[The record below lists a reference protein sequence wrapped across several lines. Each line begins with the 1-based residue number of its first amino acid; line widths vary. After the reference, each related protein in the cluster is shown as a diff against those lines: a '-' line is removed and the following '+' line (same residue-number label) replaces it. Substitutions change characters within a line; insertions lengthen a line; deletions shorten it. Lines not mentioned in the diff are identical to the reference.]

1 MWQRLRPPNVLGR
14 GFETCH
20 GATALGVLG
29 GNPDAAAT
37 LVSRYSLVNAA
48 GALCAVS
55 SLAAGAALLAPTAP
69 VSVSTAEDAAG
80 YPDPGN
86 VSAPRTPR
94 GAGLEDGAQRADDPR
109 RNEPS
114 ETAAE
119 AKISEPSLS
128 IRMGAATVGFAPP
141 VALRSRVSAGA
152 ANLLLGGAGTD
163 GAAATDGTDVRIR
176 TPTLTGAS
184 ARGGTSGNAGAT
196 SAERGGSASAGN
208 SSSSVSALGS
218 VGSSGGSGAASKP
231 AYAWAP
237 TDGRGSGGGRL
248 RSSAWSHARG
258 AAGSALSSLTGPI
271 TYSDA
276 ANTTA
281 SPPARLNGAARH
293 GSSGPSG
300 RQRFGQSGSDARVG
314 SARASGSGSR
324 GSGSSSHARSS
335 GGVGR
340 GGEEG

>member
-1 MWQRLRPPNVLGR
+1 MWQRLRPSIALGR
-14 GFETCH
+14 GFQTCH
-20 GATALGVLG
+20 GASASGVLG
-29 GNPDAAAT
+29 GNPAAT

-80 YPDPGN
+80 YPDPGI

-94 GAGLEDGAQRADDPR
+94 GAGLEDGVPRADDPR
-109 RNEPS
+109 RTEPS
-114 ETAAE
+114 EMTVE

-141 VALRSRVSAGA
+141 VALRSRGSAGA
-152 ANLLLGGAGTD
+152 ANLLLGGAGAD
-163 GAAATDGTDVRIR
+163 GAAATDESGVRIR

-184 ARGGTSGNAGAT
+184 ARGGASGNAGAT
-196 SAERGGSASAGN
+196 SAERKGFASAGN
-208 SSSSVSALGS
+208 SSSSISALGS
-218 VGSSGGSGAASKP
+218 VGSSGSGTASEP
-231 AYAWAP
+231 DHAWAQVP
-237 TDGRGSGGGRL
+237 TDGRGSGGGHL
-248 RSSAWSHARG
+248 RAFGWSNARG
-258 AAGSALSSLTGPI
+258 AGSALSSLTGPI

-281 SPPARLNGAARH
+281 SPALPLNGAARH

-300 RQRFGQSGSDARVG
+300 RQRSGQSGSDARG
-314 SARASGSGSR
+314 DSRASGSGSR
-324 GSGSSSHARSS
+324 GSGSSSYPRSS
-335 GGVGR
+335 GGVGQD
-340 GGEEG
+340 GEEG